1 MPTPSIATDNS
12 TWGFQNYSV
21 ERLMDHA
28 ALTSAHPD
36 NTLIMAGPPRYQDA
50 SPATL
55 TSPTSDFFGK
65 LLPLGMVQNFQVGQ
79 TLPVQPMMS
88 IGSSRS
94 FYLIGKAQGSA
105 SIARLFC
112 NGRNLTRALHTNLH
126 QQPGFDPSQLDDPA
140 SDANVANSYFNLDSE
155 LFRVPLGLACFFFD
169 KVHNSLGAF
178 YLELC
183 QIQSWALGFGAG
195 QNMILENVNILFDRL
210 YPIDAGG
217 VLTHDSSPENHA
229 RLVAAAASSATTEIP
244 INDNAL

>member
-1 MPTPSIATDNS
+1 MPTPSVTTRSSN
-12 TWGFQNYSV
+12 WGFQNSSI

-36 NTLIMAGPPRYQDA
+36 NTLILAGPPRYQDGA
-50 SPATL
+50 NGSN
-55 TSPTSDFFGK
+55 DFFSK

-79 TLPVQPMMS
+79 TLPVNPMMA

-126 QQPGFDPSQLDDPA
+126 QDTNFNPVNLDDPA
-140 SDANVANSYFNLDSE
+140 ATGINPNTYFNLDSE
-155 LFRVPLGLACFFFD
+155 LFRVPLGLACFFYD
-169 KVHNSLGAF
+169 KLHNSLGAF

-195 QNMILENVNILFDRL
+195 QNMILENVNLLFDRL
-210 YPIDAGG
+210 YPINANGVQTGG
-217 VLTHDSSPENHA
+217 ETSETSQASMLAKATEGSNPNPLPEA
-229 RLVAAAASSATTEIP
+229 
-244 INDNAL
+244 DNY

>member
-1 MPTPSIATDNS
+1 MPTPSVTIDPS
-12 TWGFQNYSV
+12 SWGFQNYSV

-36 NTLIMAGPPRYQDA
+36 NTLILAGPPRYNNSTDK
-50 SPATL
+50 
-55 TSPTSDFFGK
+55 DFFNK

-126 QQPGFDPSQLDDPA
+126 QQSGFNPSTLDDPA
-140 SDANVANSYFNLDSE
+140 SDSNAANSYFNLDSE

-169 KVHNSLGAF
+169 KVHHSLGAF

-217 VLTHDSSPENHA
+217 VLTNQSTETAVQHSN
-229 RLVAAAASSATTEIP
+229 LLAAALTGTTELAAIP
-244 INDNAL
+244 TSEGTATI